1 MLKGLAL
8 TPPTIGRI
16 AIGKVVERNGKRLPE
31 KDDEFTL
38 TSQVQHKNGWVL
50 HPLDGVLRA
59 ALVSNRR
66 SGHEC
71 KPPQLDTQTQ
81 TQPSTQSPKL
91 RAIPVRLLFDDP
103 DLNLRANYS
112 FFDRS
117 NGRPLCVGNGESCK
131 RATSSGVQ
139 TLPCPS
145 PAACELA
152 VGGNC
157 KPYGRLNVRVVPDPH
172 GQLDGQTSVQDA
184 HIDELGSFV
193 FRTTGF
199 NSIRTLAARLRY
211 FQAVSGN
218 HSSTLPLEL
227 RLRGKSTTLSHRAP
241 IYYVDLVIR
250 SGLTLGQAVRQA
262 KAEAE
267 SLIATGF
274 DQAALDEAAR
284 LGFAFGAFE
293 ESEEEGAAVVEEFYS
308 DGTEGDGLAEDGSQ
322 GQASDSGQRMN
333 VSSPGA
339 HSTRRN
345 LGHKLG
351 ERLKAQRST
360 SPGVPRTSS
369 DTEALNGVDRG
380 TG

>member
-66 SGHEC
+66 THQDGET
-71 KPPQLDTQTQ
+71 PPPDAQAETQHPPPTR
-81 TQPSTQSPKL
+81 TPPTTHSPKL

-117 NGRPLCVGNGESCK
+117 SGRPLCVGNGETCK
-131 RATSSGVQ
+131 RATSAGVQ

-145 PAACELA
+145 PAACDMA
-152 VGGNC
+152 AGGNC
-157 KPYGRLNVRVVPDPH
+157 KPYGRLNVRVVPDAT
-172 GQLDGQTSVQDA
+172 GQCDA
-184 HIDELGSFV
+184 DNAVSDNHMDELGSFV

-211 FQAVSGN
+211 FQAVSGG
-218 HSSTLPLEL
+218 HLSTLPLEL
-227 RLRGKSTTLSHRAP
+227 KLRGKSTTLSHRAP
-241 IYYVDLVIR
+241 IYYVDLVIKN
-250 SGLTLGQAVRQA
+250 GMTLRQAVQLA
-262 KAEAE
+262 KVEAEALQ
-267 SLIATGF
+267 STGF
-274 DQAALDEAAR
+274 DQAALDDAAR
-284 LGFAFGAFE
+284 LGFACGAFE
-293 ESEEEGAAVVEEFYS
+293 ESEEEGAAVVEEFFPEGGGDDVPS
-308 DGTEGDGLAEDGSQ
+308 TDGNQ
-322 GQASDSGQRMN
+322 GQVVESGHPVNASGRTAQ
-333 VSSPGA
+333 G
-339 HSTRRN
+339 HRRN
-345 LGHKLG
+345 LGHKLV
-351 ERLKAQRST
+351 ERLKGQVGLLPDVSQ
-360 SPGVPRTSS
+360 SF
-369 DTEALNGVDRG
+369 TEN
-380 TG
+380 